1 MDLFFSMNRCI
12 DTLAFWSQDV
22 GIITTDLQGY
32 FVTFPHAQISDVS
45 RLIGIYVY
53 INMMLQN

>member
-45 RLIGIYVY
+45 RLIGIYAY
-53 INMMLQN
+53 INMML